1 MKTLKIKGQYRA
13 LIVITTLQMKGLLF
27 LLLFCFSLSAGQ
39 IEKDNISE
47 GLKIVAKAPFKV
59 TKCVAR

>member
-1 MKTLKIKGQYRA
+1 
-13 LIVITTLQMKGLLF
+13 MKGLLF
-27 LLLFCFSLSAGQ
+27 LLLFCFALSAGQ